1 MTEQLI
7 GITDRIKFSV
17 IRVNTNQIITTDLL
31 FTDATVTV
39 NLSSPSRSQIKI
51 PQPEQFRS
59 AAGIDWKTWKYW
71 IIPEIGIGNQ
81 RKFLGAQLLTRVDID
96 PQSGELNLEAT
107 GFLGYP
113 KGIPFLQDYNPIAED
128 PATIIQTVWAHLQ
141 NFTNANLG
149 ISVQPNKLN
158 VLMTPGYS
166 FDGNVLNFDF
176 YCIFL
181 RAVDFQD
188 SGDIINSLARD
199 LPLDMLEEVTWTG
212 SLPNKVVR
220 LGYPQLGYKR
230 TALNFKM
237 GENVLSAELA
247 DELEI
252 EPVSDVIIRGWR
264 PGSTYSSQLNIETI
278 NAELVA
284 AGKPQLV
291 ADPLERVRRT
301 IMEEDAN
308 IDSTERAQA
317 WARRRLTRRNI
328 PRSFKKIMI
337 DPNHPNGP
345 IDDFWLADSIY
356 VQAASYPWIGEIKG
370 WHRVTSLTFKAN
382 ELPVEVGL
390 KVDGAFNY
398 DPIGYVPYSESNPT
412 ADLNKLSNGY
422 FGKNTAG
429 WNIIEGQWFRLTQA
443 GYRSPGCMRVD
454 CDDINGEFYES
465 HKISANP
472 SQQFSVSAWV
482 RRQEIVKRTGANA
495 YTSTAGG
502 IFIATRGY
510 LKGELKTGIVK
521 LAALPD
527 PEGTGPWTELKGT
540 ITMPSNGS
548 LDQFTVMLCANQL
561 QGGIT
566 WWDDV
571 RVLAL

>member
-17 IRVNTNQIITTDLL
+17 IKVNTNEIITNDLL
-31 FTDATVTV
+31 YTDATVTV
-39 NLSSPSRSQIKI
+39 NLSAPSRSQIKI
-51 PQPEQFRS
+51 PEPEQYLS
-59 AAGIDWKTWKYW
+59 AAGIDWKTWGYW
-71 IIPEIGIGNQ
+71 IVPRISIGNQ
-81 RKFLGAQLLTRVDID
+81 NRFLGAQLLTRVDID
-96 PQSGELNLEAT
+96 PKSGELNLEGT

-113 KGIPFLQDYNPIAED
+113 KGIPFLQDYRPIAED
-128 PATIIQTVWAHLQ
+128 PSMIIQTVWAHLQ

-149 ISVQPNKLN
+149 IDVQPKELGIQM
-158 VLMTPGYS
+158 LPGFS

-181 RAVDFQD
+181 SATDFQD
-188 SGDIINSLARD
+188 CGDIINSLVRD
-199 LPLDMLEEVTWTG
+199 MPLDMVEEVTWNG
-212 SLPNKVVR
+212 QFNKVVR
-220 LGYPQLGYKR
+220 LGYPQLGYKQ
-230 TALNFKM
+230 TGLSFVL
-237 GENVLSAELA
+237 GENVIAAELA

-264 PGSTYSSQLNIETI
+264 PGTTYSSQLNIEKI
-278 NAELVA
+278 NEELVA

-291 ADPLERVRRT
+291 ADPLDRVRRT

-328 PRSFKKIMI
+328 PKSFKKIMI
-337 DPNHPNGP
+337 DPNHFNGP
-345 IDDFWLADSIY
+345 IDNFWLADSVY
-356 VQAASYPWIGEIKG
+356 VEAANYPWIGEIKQ

-390 KVDGAFNY
+390 KVEGAFNY
-398 DPIGYVPYSESNPT
+398 DPIGYQPYSESNPT
-412 ADLNKLSNGY
+412 ADLNRLSNGY

-429 WNIIEGQWFRLTQA
+429 WTIIEGQWFRLSTV

-454 CDDINGEFYES
+454 CDDINGEFFES
-465 HKISANP
+465 HKVAANP
-472 SQQFSVSAWV
+472 GQQFSVSAWV

-495 YTSTAGG
+495 YTPTAGG

-510 LKGELKTGIVK
+510 LKGELKTGIVR
-521 LAALPD
+521 LDSIAD
-527 PEGTGPWTELKGT
+527 PQGTGPWTELKAT

-548 LDQFTVMLCANQL
+548 LDQFSIMLCANQL